1 MTLEV
6 DPSNPTHP
14 LTLNT
19 KVEEASHGTT
29 EPEKGMIRPQSQ
41 GTLEIPEA
49 GRVEKALR
57 KRHDPA
63 GTMILYSDSERELI
77 LYLGL
82 WIRWHRSHL
91 LCDVLSCQP

>member
-29 EPEKGMIRPQSQ
+29 EAEKGMI
-41 GTLEIPEA
+41 
-49 GRVEKALR
+49 
-57 KRHDPA
+57 
-63 GTMILYSDSERELI
+63 
-77 LYLGL
+77 
-82 WIRWHRSHL
+82 
-91 LCDVLSCQP
+91 